1 LTSFFTKKIFS
12 KTVFYVENNVN
23 PRINMEKESKTEG
36 RNEPIPVITG
46 LVNWWYGMVVM
57 LSITAMGGVIT
68 FVYFYVQSAGFDN
81 IVYLYVAFPA
91 ILLLTLI
98 LWLNGVRKRAPER
111 FLEFIRYL
119 KRYLV

>member
-1 LTSFFTKKIFS
+1 
-12 KTVFYVENNVN
+12 
-23 PRINMEKESKTEG
+23 MEKEMKNEG

-46 LVNWWYGMVVM
+46 LVNWWYSMVVL

-91 ILLLTLI
+91 ILLLTLV
-98 LWLNGVRKRAPER
+98 LWLNGFRKRAPER

-119 KRYLV
+119 KKNLV